1 MPLGARAVT
10 RENDQMRMRELLI
23 QNFRCLET
31 LAMPL
36 DDLTVLIGANGA
48 GKSSVLRAL
57 DWFFNEGSLD
67 LEDIYCGEIDRV
79 ISVAVL
85 FDELDGADKDSFGPF
100 AAGGTAWFRK
110 SWSPEDGLEVSGK
123 RRAYLPFEDIR
134 ALSRVDDKKKK
145 YNEMR
150 RNASEVNL
158 PAASTGAAILRAL
171 EDWESDHED
180 QLEIVESSAESH
192 FSSIGERFEYL
203 FAPAVADAGDQVRD
217 SRGALL
223 AQLLSRLMV
232 GGNEFD
238 TKVRELE
245 AEFKTKVEELMTE
258 AHTEGL
264 KLLSQ
269 GLSQALRQFVSD
281 GVVSLEPREM
291 PVKVPS
297 RPDIS
302 MRVGDGGFTTD
313 VLRQGHGFQRALL
326 LATLQ
331 EIANREVQGSQPSLL
346 LGIEEP
352 ELYQHPTQARHI
364 STVLSNLGED
374 KRKRMQVLFATHSPY
389 FVDPSKFGRL
399 RSFGKRQIEGRP
411 HISVRVPDRTA
422 VSKRL
427 SGIHDP
433 GDIPRKIGLT
443 LKTSLAEAVFASAV
457 LLVEG
462 PSDAGSIRGFAERL
476 GIALDGR
483 GIALISASG
492 KNDLPL
498 ALAVL
503 EEVGVPVFVVFD
515 ADRGQEER
523 MRQSGADETAIE
535 SATTE
540 SVRWNRILLAMFE
553 QTPEDWPVS
562 VVTEHFAVF
571 EDRLETYLEEQSP
584 GFIALIEEARSEDG
598 GEARDKPEWYLE
610 AAKRSPHE
618 VPSLINDILSKVSA
632 LA

>member
-1 MPLGARAVT
+1 MWL
-10 RENDQMRMRELLI
+10 RELLI
-23 QNFRCLET
+23 QNFRCLEDIT
-31 LAMPL
+31 IPL

-79 ISVAVL
+79 VSVAVL
-85 FDELDGADKDSFGPF
+85 FDDLDELDKDAFGPF
-100 AAGGTAWFRK
+100 AIGETAWFRK

-134 ALSRVDDKKKK
+134 ALGRVDDKKKK
-145 YNEMR
+145 YTEMR
-150 RNASEVNL
+150 NDAPELNL
-158 PAASTGAAILRAL
+158 PAAPSGAAILRAL

-180 QLEIVESSAESH
+180 QLEIVESSAESR

-203 FAPAVADAGDQVRD
+203 FAPAVADAADEVRD

-223 AQLLSRLMV
+223 AQLLGRLMV
-232 GGNEFD
+232 GGDEFD
-238 TKVRELE
+238 AKVRELE
-245 AEFKTKVEELMTE
+245 AEFTAKVEGLMTE

-264 KLLSQ
+264 QLLSQ
-269 GLSQALRQFVSD
+269 RLSEGLRQYVPD
-281 GVVSLEPREM
+281 GIVSLEPKEM
-291 PVKVPS
+291 LVKVPS

-302 MRVGDGGFTTD
+302 MRVGDGGFTTN

-331 EIANREVQGSQPSLL
+331 EVANRETQGSQPSLL

-352 ELYQHPTQARHI
+352 ELYQHPTQARHVA
-364 STVLSNLGED
+364 TVLSNLAED
-374 KRKRMQVLFATHSPY
+374 KSKRMQVLFATHSPY
-389 FVDPSKFGRL
+389 FVDPNKFGRL
-399 RSFGKRQIEGRP
+399 RRFGKRQIGARP
-411 HISVRVPDRTA
+411 QISVQIPDGAA
-422 VSKRL
+422 VTKRL
-427 SGIHDP
+427 SAAHDP
-433 GDIPRKIGLT
+433 SEIPRKIGLT

-462 PSDAGSIRGFAERL
+462 PSDVGSFKGFAERL
-476 GIALDGR
+476 GMVLDGK

-515 ADRGQEER
+515 ADQGQEER
-523 MRQSGADETAIE
+523 MKQSGADEPAIE
-535 SATTE
+535 NATTE
-540 SVRWNRILLAMFE
+540 SVRWNRILLEMFD
-553 QTPEDWPVS
+553 QTPQDWPAS
-562 VVTEHFAVF
+562 SVTEQFAVF

-584 GFIALIEEARSEDG
+584 GFMALVDEARSEDS
-598 GEARDKPEWYLE
+598 GEARDKPDWYLE

-618 VPSLINDILSKVSA
+618 VPALISDILSRVSA

>member
-1 MPLGARAVT
+1 
-10 RENDQMRMRELLI
+10 MRLRDLLV
-23 QNFRCLET
+23 QNFRCLEDIT
-31 LAMPL
+31 IPL
-36 DDLTVLIGANGA
+36 DDLTGLIGANGA

-67 LEDIYCGEIDRV
+67 LEDIYCEEADRAV
-79 ISVAVL
+79 SVAVL
-85 FDELDGADKDSFGPF
+85 FGDLDGPDKVAFGPF
-100 AAGGTAWFRK
+100 AIGETAWFRK

-123 RRAYLPFEDIR
+123 RRAYLPFENIR
-134 ALSRVDDKKKK
+134 GLGRVDDKKKK

-150 RNASEVNL
+150 NDAPELNL
-158 PAASTGAAILRAL
+158 PAATSGAAILRAL

-192 FSSIGERFEYL
+192 VSSIGKRFEYL
-203 FAPAVADAGDQVRD
+203 FVPAVADAADQVRD

-223 AQLLSRLMV
+223 AQLLGRLMV
-232 GGNEFD
+232 GGDEFD
-238 TKVRELE
+238 MKVRELE
-245 AEFKTKVEELMTE
+245 KEFTTKVEGLMTE

-264 KLLSQ
+264 QLLSKR
-269 GLSQALRQFVSD
+269 LSEGLRQYVP
-281 GVVSLEPREM
+281 GGMVSLEPRET

-297 RPDIS
+297 RPEIS
-302 MRVGDGGFTTD
+302 MRVGDGGFTTN

-331 EIANREVQGSQPSLL
+331 EITNRDTEESQPSLL

-352 ELYQHPTQARHI
+352 ELYQHPTQARHVA
-364 STVLSNLGED
+364 TVLSNLAED
-374 KRKRMQVLFATHSPY
+374 ESKRMQVLFATHSPY

-399 RSFGKRQIEGRP
+399 RRFGKQQIGDRP
-411 HISVRVPDRTA
+411 QISVRVPDGAA
-422 VSKRL
+422 VTRRL
-427 SGIHDP
+427 SGVHDP
-433 GDIPRKIGLT
+433 NQIPRKIGLT
-443 LKTSLAEAVFASAV
+443 LRTSLAEAVFASAV

-462 PSDAGSIRGFAERL
+462 PSDVGSFKGFADRL
-476 GIALDGR
+476 GIVLDGR
-483 GIALISASG
+483 GIAPISASG

-515 ADRGQEER
+515 ADQGQKER
-523 MRQSGADETAIE
+523 MRLSGADDAAIAN
-535 SATTE
+535 ATTE
-540 SVRWNRILLAMFE
+540 SVRWNHILLEMFD
-553 QTPEDWPVS
+553 QTPQDWPTS
-562 VVTEHFAVF
+562 AVTEQFAVF

-584 GFIALIEEARSEDG
+584 GFMALVDEARREDS

-618 VPSLINDILSKVSA
+618 VPALIDDILSRVSA